1 MGEQHSFLWRC
12 DDGAGEHCRKS
23 KLQRESPD
31 AAFDHVESET
41 FVKLPEEEESSVF
54 GDLERLG
61 RPPPSEG
68 HVTSHW
74 NTLASLLSPLTADFK
89 NKKATLKGTA
99 DLMDAG
105 NYRGHR
111 EKL

>member
-1 MGEQHSFLWRC
+1 MGEQPSLLWRC

-41 FVKLPEEEESSVF
+41 FVKLPEEE
-54 GDLERLG
+54 DRQYLEVRSCLED
-61 RPPPSEG
+61 PPPSEG
-68 HVTSHW
+68 HLTSHW
-74 NTLASLLSPLTADFK
+74 NALASLLSPLTADFK
-89 NKKATLKGTA
+89 NKTATLKGNA

-105 NYRGHR
+105 NYRG
-111 EKL
+111 KL